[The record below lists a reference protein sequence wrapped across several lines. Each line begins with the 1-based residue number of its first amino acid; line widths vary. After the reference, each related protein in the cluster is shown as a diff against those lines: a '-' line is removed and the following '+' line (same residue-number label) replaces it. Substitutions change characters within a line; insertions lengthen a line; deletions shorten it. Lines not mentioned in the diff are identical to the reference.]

1 MLEIGVLMQKIEPGA
16 VTNLCG
22 KRVKLARV
30 NKDMNQLQLAVALNI
45 DYGIDVNQYSISQLE
60 RGSRFVK
67 DYELVAISEVLEVD
81 VKWLLFG
88 DKVPVM

>member
-1 MLEIGVLMQKIEPGA
+1 MKKIKGS

-30 NKDMNQLQLAVALNI
+30 DKELNQLELATALNV
-45 DYGIDVNQYSISQLE
+45 DYGIEMNQYSISQLE

-67 DYELVAISEVLEVD
+67 DFELVALAEILD
-81 VKWLLFG
+81 VTTNWLLFG
-88 DKVPVM
+88 DKIPAKYKA

>member
-1 MLEIGVLMQKIEPGA
+1 MKKIKGS

-30 NKDMNQLQLAVALNI
+30 DKEINQLELATALNV
-45 DYGIDVNQYSISQLE
+45 DYGIEMNQYSISQLE

-67 DYELVAISEVLEVD
+67 DFELVALSEVLEISPM
-81 VKWLLFG
+81 WLLFG
-88 DKVPVM
+88 DKIPAKYKN

>member
-1 MLEIGVLMQKIEPGA
+1 MKKKPKGS

-30 NKDMNQLQLAVALNI
+30 EKEMNQLELATALNV
-45 DYGIDVNQYSISQLE
+45 DFGIEMNQYSISQLE

-67 DYELVAISEVLEVD
+67 DFELVALAEILD
-81 VKWLLFG
+81 VTTTWLLHG
-88 DKVPVM
+88 DKGGK

>member
-1 MLEIGVLMQKIEPGA
+1 MKKMKG

-30 NKDMNQLQLAVALNI
+30 DKEMNQLELATALNV
-45 DYGIDVNQYSISQLE
+45 DYGIEMNQYSVSQLE

-67 DYELVAISEVLEVD
+67 DFELVALAEVLD
-81 VKWLLFG
+81 VTTNWLLFG
-88 DKVPVM
+88 DKGEKR

>member
-1 MLEIGVLMQKIEPGA
+1 MKKIKGS

-30 NKDMNQLQLAVALNI
+30 DKEMNQLELATALNV
-45 DYGIDVNQYSISQLE
+45 DYEIEMNQYSISQLE

-67 DYELVAISEVLEVD
+67 DFELVALAEILNVSTN
-81 VKWLLFG
+81 WLLFG
-88 DKVPVM
+88 DKSEKR

>member
-1 MLEIGVLMQKIEPGA
+1 MKKIKGS

-30 NKDMNQLQLAVALNI
+30 DKELNQLELATALN
-45 DYGIDVNQYSISQLE
+45 YGIEMNQYSISQLE

-67 DYELVAISEVLEVD
+67 DFELVALAEILD
-81 VKWLLFG
+81 VTTNWLLFG
-88 DKVPVM
+88 DKIPAKYKA

>member
-1 MLEIGVLMQKIEPGA
+1 MKKKIKSS

-30 NKDMNQLQLAVALNI
+30 TKEMNQLELATALNV
-45 DYGIDVNQYSISQLE
+45 DFGIEMNQFSISQLE

-67 DYELVAISEVLEVD
+67 DFELVALAEILD
-81 VKWLLFG
+81 VSTNWLLFG
-88 DKVPVM
+88 EKAKIQLDKKNI

>member
-1 MLEIGVLMQKIEPGA
+1 MKKKTKSS

-30 NKDMNQLQLAVALNI
+30 TKEMNQLELATALNV
-45 DYGIDVNQYSISQLE
+45 DFGIEMNQFSISQLE

-67 DYELVAISEVLEVD
+67 DFELVALAEILD
-81 VKWLLFG
+81 VSTNWLLFG
-88 DKVPVM
+88 EKAKFQLDKKNI

>member
-1 MLEIGVLMQKIEPGA
+1 MKKMTGS

-30 NKDMNQLQLAVALNI
+30 DKEMNQLELATALNV
-45 DYGIDVNQYSISQLE
+45 DFGIEMNQYSISQLE

-67 DYELVAISEVLEVD
+67 DFELVALAEILGVSIN
-81 VKWLLFG
+81 WLLFG
-88 DKVPVM
+88 DKGERGRKA

>member
-1 MLEIGVLMQKIEPGA
+1 MKKKAKGS

-30 NKDMNQLQLAVALNI
+30 TKEMNQLELATALNV
-45 DYGIDVNQYSISQLE
+45 DFGIEMNQFSISQLE

-67 DYELVAISEVLEVD
+67 DFELVALAEILD
-81 VKWLLFG
+81 VSTNWLLFG
-88 DKVPVM
+88 EKKESQIDRKKH